1 MSAMFHSCNSLTSLD
16 VSNFDTSKVTDMSG
30 MFSGELITPMNIE
43 EIKEPEEIDN
53 KIEELKKQKYTT
65 IVIPNELA
73 SFSQD
78 IISKYKYDPTL
89 NIVIVPSKNN

>member
-1 MSAMFHSCNSLTSLD
+1 MKLD
-16 VSNFDTSKVTDMSG
+16 FEKP
-30 MFSGELITPMNIE
+30 ITKIE
-43 EIKEPEEIDN
+43 Q

>member
-1 MSAMFHSCNSLTSLD
+1 MKISFIKYEKDYQIPKLL
-16 VSNFDTSKVTDMSG
+16 G
-30 MFSGELITPMNIE
+30 MNIE

-78 IISKYKYDPTL
+78 IINKYKYDNKL
-89 NIVIVPSKNN
+89 NIIITP

>member
-1 MSAMFHSCNSLTSLD
+1 MKISFIKYEKDYQIPKLL
-16 VSNFDTSKVTDMSG
+16 G
-30 MFSGELITPMNIE
+30 MNIE

-53 KIEELKKQKYTT
+53 KIKKQKYTT

-89 NIVIVPSKNN
+89 NIIIIPSKDN

>member
-1 MSAMFHSCNSLTSLD
+1 MK
-16 VSNFDTSKVTDMSG
+16 VSFIKYEKEKDYQLPKLLG
-30 MFSGELITPMNIE
+30 MNIE

-53 KIEELKKQKYTT
+53 KIEELKRQKYTT

>member
-1 MSAMFHSCNSLTSLD
+1 MKASYIKKEKDYQLPKLL
-16 VSNFDTSKVTDMSG
+16 G
-30 MFSGELITPMNIE
+30 MNIE

>member
-1 MSAMFHSCNSLTSLD
+1 MKISF
-16 VSNFDTSKVTDMSG
+16 VKYEKESNYKIPKLLGMKV
-30 MFSGELITPMNIE
+30 E
-43 EIKEPEEIDN
+43 EIQEPEEIDKTIKN
-53 KIEELKKQKYTT
+53 LKKEKYTT

>member
-1 MSAMFHSCNSLTSLD
+1 MKISFIKYEKDYQIPKLL
-16 VSNFDTSKVTDMSG
+16 G
-30 MFSGELITPMNIE
+30 MNIE

-73 SFSQD
+73 RFSQD

-89 NIVIVPSKNN
+89 NIIIIPSKDN